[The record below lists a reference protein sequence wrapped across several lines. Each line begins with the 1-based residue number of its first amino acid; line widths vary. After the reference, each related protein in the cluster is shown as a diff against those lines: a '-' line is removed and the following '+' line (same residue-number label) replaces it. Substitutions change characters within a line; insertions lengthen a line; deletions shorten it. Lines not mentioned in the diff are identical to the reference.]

1 MTTKLRRAAK
11 TVRYLI
17 LGLILLVTLSGC
29 HQPAPQWNLSAVGQT
44 VEEDGGVRFVGS
56 VQLGGMADNTTVS
69 GIRVEFRDANRTLLQ
84 TVQIGQL
91 GDERSRVEL
100 NETFD
105 QPPEF
110 VLIKVESVD
119 TPENYEWS
127 ISGLRRA
134 EEGEYSPGYTDYD
147 PIIGTPTADR
157 SVQKRHSYSP
167 LLNR

>member
-1 MTTKLRRAAK
+1 
-11 TVRYLI
+11 
-17 LGLILLVTLSGC
+17 
-29 HQPAPQWNLSAVGQT
+29 
-44 VEEDGGVRFVGS
+44 
-56 VQLGGMADNTTVS
+56 MADNTTVS

-91 GDERSRVEL
+91 GDERSHVEL

-119 TPENYEWS
+119 TPESYEWS
-127 ISGLRRA
+127 ISGLKRA

-147 PIIGTPTADR
+147 SIIGTPTADH
-157 SVQKRHSYSP
+157 SVQI
-167 LLNR
+167 